1 MGAPRSWRY
10 WGPLELRS
18 KSFEILGVFRGTAQ
32 RMKQRLCAE
41 PLKTYCF
48 GSEQATSDFLKDPEG
63 NLAKA
68 QAYSKQASGLGA
80 RRSDPLQIWGGSFS
94 WFGSRC

>member
-10 WGPLELRS
+10 RGPLELRS

-41 PLKTYCF
+41 PL
-48 GSEQATSDFLKDPEG
+48 TSGTVAVMNIKRGD
-63 NLAKA
+63 
-68 QAYSKQASGLGA
+68 A
-80 RRSDPLQIWGGSFS
+80 RHR
-94 WFGSRC
+94 

>member
-1 MGAPRSWRY
+1 MATPAIGE
-10 WGPLELRS
+10 PLELRS

-48 GSEQATSDFLKDPEG
+48 GSEQATSDFMKDPEG

-68 QAYSKQASGLGA
+68 QAYSKQSSGLGA

>member
-1 MGAPRSWRY
+1 MATPAIGE
-10 WGPLELRS
+10 PLELRS

-68 QAYSKQASGLGA
+68 QAYYQSKHPG
-80 RRSDPLQIWGGSFS
+80 
-94 WFGSRC
+94 